1 MECRASKIVA
11 LMKKALQR
19 RIEIICGIAS
29 LKLGEEVYRD
39 IDIVFK
45 RNIPNDDS
53 VVIQTVN
60 SLRGLVSDETLLSMI
75 PQIENPLEEIKKV
88 KKQRETQMSL
98 YNFGDGGGDEQ

>member
-45 RNIPNDDS
+45 RNIPNDDNII
-53 VVIQTVN
+53 IQTVN
-60 SLRGLVSDETLLSMI
+60 SLRGLVSDETLLSMV
-75 PQIENPLEEIKKV
+75 PQVENPLEEIEKV